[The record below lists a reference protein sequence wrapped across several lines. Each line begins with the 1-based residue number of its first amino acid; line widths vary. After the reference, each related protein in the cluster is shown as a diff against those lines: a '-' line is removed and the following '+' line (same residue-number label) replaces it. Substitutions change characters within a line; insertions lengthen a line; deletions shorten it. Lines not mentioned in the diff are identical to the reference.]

1 MHIIIDG
8 KVFKLE
14 QKPAFDLK
22 GFLKS
27 VEPIVSSIEF
37 DKIHPNIKLGLFA
50 WGTLGFY
57 RGVQYNNILHKK
69 ELNKYNDLLNRGIVT
84 RKRPQQYYLSKFA
97 YGLFTSF
104 MYFVPV
110 VNLFY
115 IAKEFWRLE
124 IFLRGLDEDT
134 ESDQYNH
141 LCN

>member
-1 MHIIIDG
+1 MHIIIDDKIF
-8 KVFKLE
+8 KVE
-14 QKPAFDLK
+14 RKPAFDLK

-27 VEPIVSSIEF
+27 IEPVVSSIEF

-50 WGTLGFY
+50 WGALGFY
-57 RGVQYNNILHKK
+57 RGSKYHSMLYQK
-69 ELNKYNDLLNRGIVT
+69 ELDKHNKLLERGIVT
-84 RKRPQQYYLSKFA
+84 RKRPEQYYVGKFA

-104 MYFVPV
+104 MYFVPG

-115 IAKEFWRLE
+115 IAKEIWRLE

-134 ESDQYNH
+134 ESEQYNH